1 MSISEQKI
9 DGLLFK
15 EMVINGTI
23 NLKKN
28 CQKINNLN
36 VFPVPDGD
44 TGTNMYMTMAEG
56 IRHIYSLNENSI
68 IEVSR
73 VLANALIMNS
83 KGNSGV
89 ILSQFF
95 SGFSNKLIKLK
106 KNFINI
112 EEFIQS
118 LISGYRQAYSS
129 IFSPVEGTILTVLR
143 DSIEAIN
150 NQKNFN
156 NMEELL
162 NKIIEYAK
170 KSLAKTPELLPILKE
185 SNVVDSGAAGLIYF
199 FEGMLLCFQDSNI
212 SLKEFYKDFIISKEV
227 EVFDDN
233 NINKTSY
240 INCSE
245 IPYCYCTELVVN
257 LYNSKEF
264 DLLKFRKKMGKF
276 GNSLIAIVTEN
287 LLKIHI
293 HTNKPGLVLT
303 NLLKYGFLIKSKID
317 NMKEQNKNFLKQQK
331 YYNNKQIVRKNYI
344 LIAIVPNETIYNIF
358 QKDFKVDHIIIIKN
372 RTFIWDFFWK
382 NFKEILNQVE
392 CYNVILF
399 PNDSE
404 ILANVDLI
412 TKSFANLNISV
423 IDTNDIAQGYNA
435 LVSFDETLSYDEN
448 ILNISDNITNNL
460 VGKILFNQNYNL
472 SENSVFEFKA
482 FVDSIF
488 FKKHNNLDILIIELL
503 KKMITKTTQ
512 LVTIFYDQ
520 QLEKHS
526 SLIGLEKFLSKN
538 YNDVEINKIIN
549 NDHLYYYLILVEN

>member
-1 MSISEQKI
+1 MAISEQTI

-95 SGFSNKLIKLK
+95 TGFSNKLILLK

-118 LISGYRQAYSS
+118 LISGYQQAYSS

-143 DSIEAIN
+143 DSIEAVN

-156 NMEELL
+156 NIEELL

-212 SLKEFYKDFIISKEV
+212 SLQDFSKDFMISQESEV
-227 EVFDDN
+227 LDN
-233 NINKTSY
+233 HNIDKISD
-240 INCSE
+240 IKCLE

-257 LYNSKEF
+257 LYNLKEF
-264 DLLKFRKKMGKF
+264 DLSQLRKKFVKF
-276 GNSLIAIVTEN
+276 GNSLIAIVNNN

-303 NLLKYGFLIKSKID
+303 NALKYGFLIKSKID
-317 NMKEQNKNFLKQQK
+317 NMKEQNKNFLKKQN
-331 YYNNKQIVRKNYI
+331 YYNNNKIFQKNYI
-344 LIAIVPNETIYNIF
+344 LIAVVPNETIFNIF
-358 QKDFKVDHIIIIKN
+358 KKDFKLDYIIIKN
-372 RTFIWDFFWK
+372 RKLIWDFFWNNLK
-382 NFKEILNQVE
+382 AILHKLE
-392 CYNVILF
+392 CYNVILL
-399 PNDSE
+399 PNDPE
-404 ILANVDLI
+404 ILLKSDLI
-412 TKSFANLNISV
+412 TKSFDKFNISV
-423 IDTNDIAQGYNA
+423 MNTINIAQGYNA
-435 LVSFDETLSYDEN
+435 LVSFDETLSYNEN
-448 ILNISDNITNNL
+448 ISNMSDNVKNNL

-472 SENSVFEFKA
+472 SENSSVELKA

-488 FKKHNNLDILIIELL
+488 FKQHNDLEILIIALL

-520 QLEKHS
+520 KLEKHY
-526 SLIGLEKFLSKN
+526 SLIGLEKFLFNN

-549 NDHLYYYLILVEN
+549 NDHLHYYLILVEN

>member
-1 MSISEQKI
+1 MAISEQTI

-44 TGTNMYMTMAEG
+44 TGTNMYMTMVEG

-95 SGFSNKLIKLK
+95 TGFSNKLILLK

-118 LISGYRQAYSS
+118 LLSGYQQAYSS

-143 DSIEAIN
+143 DSIEAVN

-156 NMEELL
+156 NIEELL
-162 NKIIEYAK
+162 SKIIKYAK

-199 FEGMLLCFQDSNI
+199 FEGMLLCFKDSNI
-212 SLKEFYKDFIISKEV
+212 SLKDFSKDFMISQET
-227 EVFDDN
+227 EVFEN
-233 NINKTSY
+233 HNIDKISD
-240 INCSE
+240 IKCSE

-257 LYNSKEF
+257 LYNPKEL
-264 DLLKFRKKMGKF
+264 DLSQLRQKLVKF
-276 GNSLIAIVTEN
+276 GNSLIAIVNDT

-303 NLLKYGFLIKSKID
+303 NVLKYGFLIKSKID
-317 NMKEQNKNFLKQQK
+317 NMKEQNKNFLKERNS
-331 YYNNKQIVRKNYI
+331 YNNQIFQKNYI
-344 LIAIVPNETIYNIF
+344 LISIVPNETILNIF
-358 QKDFKVDHIIIIKN
+358 KKDFKLDYIIIKN
-372 RTFIWDFFWK
+372 RKLMWDFFWNNLK
-382 NFKEILNQVE
+382 AILNKVE
-392 CYNVILF
+392 CCNVILL
-399 PNDSE
+399 PNDPE
-404 ILANVDLI
+404 ILAKSDLI
-412 TKSFANLNISV
+412 TKSFDKFNISV
-423 IDTNDIAQGYNA
+423 MNTSNIAQGYNA
-435 LVSFDETLSYDEN
+435 LVSFDETLSYNEN
-448 ILNISDNITNNL
+448 ISNMSDNVKNNL
-460 VGKILFNQNYNL
+460 VGKILFNPNYNL
-472 SENSVFEFKA
+472 SENSSLELKA

-488 FKKHNNLDILIIELL
+488 FQQHNDLEILIIALL
-503 KKMITKTTQ
+503 KRMITKTTQ

-520 QLEKHS
+520 KLEKHY

-538 YNDVEINKIIN
+538 YNDLEINKIIN
-549 NDHLYYYLILVEN
+549 NDHLHYYLILVEN